1 MYTYEIADIIFL
13 SISLKIH
20 LQGLTDIL
28 NYVDFYWLSLALQDL
43 DLLTLNYNK
52 TASTNSTMNSYFYSL
67 PNLKLWN
74 RSITYNNIDLY
85 PLHEIK
91 LKLKKYF
98 WNHFIIKANFD
109 SNIPCTFQYLAMSL
123 H

>member
-43 DLLTLNYNK
+43 DLQTLNYHK
-52 TASTNSTMNSYFYSL
+52 TVSTNSTMNSYFYRL

-91 LKLKKYF
+91 LKNY
-98 WNHFIIKANFD
+98 
-109 SNIPCTFQYLAMSL
+109 
-123 H
+123 